1 MALAATKLP
10 EPAASSPAIDRA
22 HFARMSFGDY
32 ALERELLGLFD
43 KQAALLLARICGAPP
58 EVMVAL
64 AHTLKGSAAGIG
76 AWGVARAAE
85 AVERAAGSG
94 GSQAERSLAIADLA
108 VAVEEARGEIAAL
121 LGEDSGI
128 ASTAE

>member
-10 EPAASSPAIDRA
+10 EPAPASPAIDRA
-22 HFARMSFGDY
+22 HFSRMSFGDRT
-32 ALERELLGLFD
+32 LERELLGLFD
-43 KQAALLLARICGAPP
+43 KQASLLLARICGAPP

-85 AVERAAGSG
+85 AVERAAGSA

-108 VAVEEARGEIAAL
+108 VAVEEARGEITAL
-121 LGEDSGI
+121 LDADRG
-128 ASTAE
+128 